1 MYTDPKME
9 KLVMQF
15 RPKHIMKILTATLM
29 GAVLILM
36 PITGFSEDPVK
47 EDKLPIADLQR
58 FTKVIEYIKEYYV
71 KSVSDEVLF
80 ENAMRGMLAGLDP
93 HSSYFNIDEFSDLKS
108 STTGKFGGLGVEVL
122 PEDGFIRVIS
132 PIDETPAQRAGIQ
145 SGDLIIKLD
154 NTAVK
159 GLTAQE
165 AIEKMRGDKGSKIV
179 LTIIRQGENKP
190 LQITVVRDIINVQ
203 SIRTKMLDDNFGYVR
218 VSQFQSNSGDELTK
232 ALQTLK
238 KNNKL
243 KGIVLDLRNNPGG
256 VLDSAVQIAD
266 VFLDRDKL
274 KQYENVI
281 VYAKG
286 RIPGSQIKEKAH
298 AGDLL
303 NGAPMVVLVNGGSA
317 SGSEIVAGALQD
329 YHRAVVVGTKTWGKG
344 TVQTVLPL
352 KDNRGLKLTTAL
364 YYTPAG
370 RSIQATGIV
379 PDILVQN
386 LRIPA
391 PGKDDLNSLLIREA
405 DLQGHLENGNDA
417 DAEQEENDKPKAPK
431 AKDKLADKEK
441 AVTDQTETDL
451 LYTDYQLHEALN
463 ILKGLTLSGLT
474 QNKEQTKVIAEAS

>member
-1 MYTDPKME
+1 
-9 KLVMQF
+9 MQF
-15 RPKHIMKILTATLM
+15 RPKQMMRILTVTLM
-29 GAVLILM
+29 GSILILM

-71 KSVSDEVLF
+71 KSVSDEILF

-93 HSSYFNIDEFSDLKS
+93 HSSYFSMDEFSDLKA

-132 PIDETPAQRAGIQ
+132 PIDDTPAQRAGVQ

-154 NTAVK
+154 NIAVK

-165 AIEKMRGDKGSKIV
+165 AIEKMRGEKGSQII

-190 LQITVVRDIINVQ
+190 LQITVIRDIINVQ
-203 SIRTKMLDDNFGYVR
+203 SIRTKMLDENFGYIR
-218 VSQFQSNSGDELTK
+218 VSQFQSNSGDELTRS
-232 ALQTLK
+232 LQALK
-238 KNNKL
+238 KNNSGKL

-266 VFLDRDKL
+266 TFLDRDKL
-274 KQYENVI
+274 KQYDNVI

-303 NGAPMVVLVNGGSA
+303 NGAPIVVLVNGGSA
-317 SGSEIVAGALQD
+317 SASEIVAGALQD

-386 LRIPA
+386 LKIPT

-417 DAEQEENDKPKAPK
+417 DAEKNKEDKPKAK
-431 AKDKLADKEK
+431 DKDKLADKEK
-441 AVTDQTETDL
+441 AATDQPETEL

-463 ILKGLTLSGLT
+463 ILKGLTLSSSPT
-474 QNKEQTKVIAEAS
+474 QNKELS

>member
-1 MYTDPKME
+1 MQLRLKKMS
-9 KLVMQF
+9 KF
-15 RPKHIMKILTATLM
+15 LTSSLIGSA
-29 GAVLILM
+29 LILM
-36 PITGFSEDPVK
+36 PVVAFSAESSK
-47 EDKLPIADLQR
+47 EEKLPIADLQR

-71 KSVSDEVLF
+71 KPVSDEVLF

-93 HSSYFNIDEFSDLKS
+93 HSNYFNMDEFSDLKA

-132 PIDETPAQRAGIQ
+132 PIDDTPAQRAGVQ

-159 GLTAQE
+159 GLSAQE
-165 AIEKMRGDKGSKIV
+165 AIEKMRGEPGSKIL

-190 LQITVVRDIINVQ
+190 LQITVIRDIIKVQ
-203 SIRTKMLDDNFGYVR
+203 SVKTKMLDDNFGYVR
-218 VSQFQSNSGDELTK
+218 VSQFQSNSGDELTRS
-232 ALQTLK
+232 LQTLK
-238 KNNKL
+238 KNNGGKL
-243 KGIVLDLRNNPGG
+243 KGIILDLRNNPGG
-256 VLDSAVQIAD
+256 VLDTAVQIAD
-266 VFLDRDKL
+266 TFLDRDKL
-274 KQYENVI
+274 KQYDNVI

-386 LRIPA
+386 LKIPA
-391 PGKDDLNSLLIREA
+391 PDKNDLNALLIGEA
-405 DLQGHLENGNDA
+405 DLQGHLENGNAKDA
-417 DAEQEENDKPKAPK
+417 DQDKDEQPKIK
-431 AKDKLADKEK
+431 EKDKDKNKDKFSEKTPSTSPLA
-441 AVTDQTETDL
+441 TDL

-463 ILKGLTLSGLT
+463 ILKGLTLT
-474 QNKEQTKVIAEAS
+474 NANQPKA

>member
-1 MYTDPKME
+1 
-9 KLVMQF
+9 MQF
-15 RPKHIMKILTATLM
+15 RPTKMMTLLKATLI
-29 GAVLILM
+29 GSALFLM
-36 PITGFSEDPVK
+36 PMAVFSEESSK
-47 EDKLPIADLQR
+47 EEKLPIADLQR

-71 KSVSDEVLF
+71 KPVSDEVLF

-93 HSSYFNIDEFSDLKS
+93 HSSYFNMDEFSDLKA

-132 PIDETPAQRAGIQ
+132 PIDDTPAQRAGVQ

-165 AIEKMRGDKGSKIV
+165 AIEKMRGEPGSKIL

-190 LQITVVRDIINVQ
+190 LQITVVRDTIKVQ
-203 SIRTKMLDDNFGYVR
+203 SVKTKMLDDNFGYVR
-218 VSQFQSNSGDELTK
+218 VSQFQSNSGDELTRS
-232 ALQTLK
+232 LQTLK
-238 KNNKL
+238 KNNGGKL
-243 KGIVLDLRNNPGG
+243 KGIILDLRNNPGG
-256 VLDSAVQIAD
+256 VLDTAVQIAD
-266 VFLDRDKL
+266 TFLDRDKL
-274 KQYENVI
+274 KQYDNVI

-298 AGDLL
+298 AGDLV

-386 LRIPA
+386 LKIPT
-391 PGKDDLNSLLIREA
+391 PDKNDLNALLIGEA
-405 DLQGHLENGNDA
+405 DLQGHLENGNA
-417 DAEQEENDKPKAPK
+417 KDAEQDKEDQPKIK
-431 AKDKLADKEK
+431 DKDKDKNKDKLSEK
-441 AVTDQTETDL
+441 TPSTSPLATDL

-463 ILKGLTLSGLT
+463 ILKGLTLT
-474 QNKEQTKVIAEAS
+474 NANQPKATAEAA

>member
-1 MYTDPKME
+1 MQLRLKKMS
-9 KLVMQF
+9 KF
-15 RPKHIMKILTATLM
+15 LTSSLIGSALIWM
-29 GAVLILM
+29 PVAV
-36 PITGFSEDPVK
+36 FSAEPGK
-47 EDKLPIADLQR
+47 EEKLPIADLQR

-71 KSVSDEVLF
+71 KPVNDEVLF
-80 ENAMRGMLAGLDP
+80 ENAMRGMLSGLDP
-93 HSSYFNIDEFSDLKS
+93 HSSYFNMDEFSDLKA

-132 PIDETPAQRAGIQ
+132 PIDDTPAQRAGVQ

-159 GLTAQE
+159 GLSAQE
-165 AIEKMRGDKGSKIV
+165 AIEKMRGEKGSKIV

-232 ALQTLK
+232 SLQALK
-238 KNNKL
+238 KNNGGKL
-243 KGIVLDLRNNPGG
+243 KGIILDLRNNPGG
-256 VLDSAVQIAD
+256 VLDTAVQIAD
-266 VFLDRDKL
+266 TFLDRDKL
-274 KQYENVI
+274 KQYDNVI

-352 KDNRGLKLTTAL
+352 KNNRGLKLTTAL

-386 LRIPA
+386 LKLPA
-391 PGKDDLNSLLIREA
+391 PDKNDLNALLIGEA
-405 DLQGHLENGNDA
+405 DLQGHLENGNAKDA
-417 DAEQEENDKPKAPK
+417 DQFKDEQPKI
-431 AKDKLADKEK
+431 KDKNKDKDK
-441 AVTDQTETDL
+441 NTDL

-463 ILKGLTLSGLT
+463 ILKGLTLTSPNQSKDQPKAT
-474 QNKEQTKVIAEAS
+474 AEAA